1 VLFAFGAIIP
11 LLPFFFARGT
21 TAVLWSVGLS
31 AVALF
36 AIGAAITLF
45 TGRGVLR
52 TGLRQLVLGL
62 GAAAL
67 TYGIGKLVGVAVAG

>member
-1 VLFAFGAIIP
+1 VGAAIP
-11 LLPFFFARGT
+11 VIPFLLTRGT
-21 TAVLWSVGLS
+21 TAIAASIAVS

-45 TGRGVLR
+45 TGRSVLR

-67 TYGIGKLVGVAVAG
+67 TFAIGRLVGVAVGG